1 MKVLVVHAHPVE
13 ESFNTALRRTI
24 VETLIRGGHDVRL
37 LDLYGEG
44 FSPALTRRERLDYHD
59 PAINVTP
66 VQAYVDQLHW
76 AEGLVL
82 VYPTWWYGMPAMLK
96 GWFDRVWLPGVTF
109 DVVPDQPIKPHKMSN
124 IRRFA
129 VVTTYGSPWWLVRFY
144 LGDPVRKVLGR
155 GVRRLMARD
164 CRFDWH
170 ALYRMDDVG
179 QPERAAFLAKVAAA
193 FSRF

>member
-1 MKVLVVHAHPVE
+1 MKVLVVHAHPVA
-13 ESFNTALRRTI
+13 ESYNTALRRT
-24 VETLIRGGHDVRL
+24 VVDTLTRGGHVVQL
-37 LDLYGEG
+37 VDLYAEG
-44 FSPALTRRERLDYHD
+44 FSPALDNRERRDYHD
-59 PAINVTP
+59 TAVNTLP
-66 VQAYVDQLHW
+66 VQSYVDQLRW
-76 AEGLVL
+76 AEALVL
-82 VYPTWWYGMPAMLK
+82 IYPTWWYGMPAMLK

-109 DVVPDQPIKPHKMSN
+109 DVVPDEPIKPHKLAN

-129 VVTTYGSPWWLVRFY
+129 VVTSYGSPWWLVRFY

-170 ALYRMDDVG
+170 ALYRMDDAG
-179 QPERAAFLAKVAAA
+179 QPEREAFMAKVAAA